1 MKLRIKTIFQDI
13 IKGRRDDPPDWY
25 LVGIVGFLSI
35 FGLVALSSAGAAVG
49 WDKFGD
55 SYFYAKHQL
64 LFGFL
69 PGLFLFLLLSRLNY
83 YQLKTLAVPMLLVS
97 IGLLISVFIPGIG
110 SDHGTFAKSW
120 INLFGYSFQPS
131 EAVKLTFL
139 IYLAALFSAKGEKTV
154 QDFNYGFLPF
164 IVVLLVVVSL
174 VLLQPDFGTAS
185 IIIAISLAVYFVAGG
200 RLLHLTWLA
209 VAGIGGL
216 AVLIKVSPYRLKR
229 LTTFLHPEFDPQGIG
244 YHINQALLA
253 VGSGGWF
260 GRGFGHSR
268 QKFAYLPEVYG
279 DSIFAVMAEEL
290 GFIFSVLVLALF
302 VVLMWR
308 SFRLACRC
316 REPFA
321 RLLVAGIVTW
331 LVTQAFLNIGA
342 IIGIL
347 PLTGVP
353 LPFISYGGTALTMCL
368 AAAGILVNISRQA
381 DNR

>member
-1 MKLRIKTIFQDI
+1 MKLKIRAILKDI
-13 IKGRRDDPPDWY
+13 ISGHKHQPPDWY
-25 LVGIVGFLSI
+25 LVGIIGFLSV

-64 LFGFL
+64 LLGFL
-69 PGLFLFLLLSRLNY
+69 PGLFFFFLLSRINY
-83 YQLKTLAVPMLLVS
+83 YRLKIFALPMLLVS
-97 IGLLISVFIPGIG
+97 ILLLVLVFIPGIG
-110 SDHGTFAKSW
+110 SGHGTFAKSW
-120 INLFGYSFQPS
+120 INFFGYSFQPS
-131 EAVKLTFL
+131 EVVKLTFL

-164 IVVLLVVVSL
+164 IVVLLAVVSL

-200 RLLHLTWLA
+200 RLVHLTWLGI
-209 VAGIGGL
+209 AGIGGL
-216 AVLIKVSPYRLKR
+216 AVLIKISPYRAER
-229 LTTFLHPEFDPQGIG
+229 LATFLHPELDPLDIG

-268 QKFAYLPEVYG
+268 QKFSYLPEVYG
-279 DSIFAVMAEEL
+279 DSIFAVVAEEL
-290 GFIFSVLVLALF
+290 GFIFSALILFLFLA
-302 VVLMWR
+302 LMWR
-308 SFRLACRC
+308 SFKLICSCRD
-316 REPFA
+316 PFA
-321 RLLVAGIVTW
+321 RLLVVGIVTW
-331 LVTQAFLNIGA
+331 LVCQAFLNIGA
-342 IIGIL
+342 IIGVL

-381 DNR
+381 DSY

>member
-216 AVLIKVSPYRLKR
+216 AVLIK
-229 LTTFLHPEFDPQGIG
+229 EIG
-244 YHINQALLA
+244 RAH
-253 VGSGGWF
+253 V
-260 GRGFGHSR
+260 
-268 QKFAYLPEVYG
+268 
-279 DSIFAVMAEEL
+279 
-290 GFIFSVLVLALF
+290 
-302 VVLMWR
+302 
-308 SFRLACRC
+308 
-316 REPFA
+316 
-321 RLLVAGIVTW
+321 
-331 LVTQAFLNIGA
+331 
-342 IIGIL
+342 
-347 PLTGVP
+347 
-353 LPFISYGGTALTMCL
+353 
-368 AAAGILVNISRQA
+368 
-381 DNR
+381 